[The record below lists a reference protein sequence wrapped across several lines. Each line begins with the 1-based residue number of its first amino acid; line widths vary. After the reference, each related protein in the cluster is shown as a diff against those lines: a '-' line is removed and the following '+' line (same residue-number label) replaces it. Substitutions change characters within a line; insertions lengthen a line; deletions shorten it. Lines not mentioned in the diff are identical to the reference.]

1 MGVKITADGS
11 IKKQLLGFGFT
22 AMFLFN
28 LTLLVLYGY
37 LIFPH
42 DAELGFNALLP
53 STMMFYYS
61 TIVLFNPIMSTF
73 LLVQSGNLDLFED
86 AEMSCLNGLVSLVI
100 SLLMA
105 AALGGANLHLF
116 GINAYGDVLLGITVI
131 LTSVNVFLA
140 INNGVSMINGF
151 KEGCLREISTEM
163 GPREIEN
170 VCEKYNRIKE
180 SLGIYAFGLV
190 VFGQLMLI
198 GSIYIMLGKPQ
209 KSVFFSGPAI
219 RPYPHPPRALLP
231 SELFFLL
238 QK

>member
-1 MGVKITADGS
+1 M
-11 IKKQLLGFGFT
+11 
-22 AMFLFN
+22 
-28 LTLLVLYGY
+28 
-37 LIFPH
+37 
-42 DAELGFNALLP
+42 LP

-61 TIVLFNPIMSTF
+61 TIVLFNPIMSTI

-116 GINAYGDVLLGITVI
+116 GINAYGDVLLGITVVF
-131 LTSVNVFLA
+131 TSVHLFLA
-140 INNGVSMINGF
+140 VNNGVSMINGF

-209 KSVFFSGPAI
+209 KSSFFKCPGHKGPTL
-219 RPYPHPPRALLP
+219 HPPRVLLP
-231 SELFFLL
+231 SVLFF
-238 QK
+238 